1 MARIT
6 INGISFDPTAPGPAT
21 AALAR
26 TDATNSDY
34 VLVQTAAPPTEAQ
47 LEQLKKLGCVIHEY
61 VSENTFL
68 CTYKPK
74 SLAKVRALKFVAW
87 AGVYMKGFKIPP
99 NLREQATP
107 AAMAGILP
115 HESTTSTRRTLRK
128 VDIVLHD
135 DVDPNDTELKKKIAA
150 AARINPED
158 LSMSRHKV
166 RLNVQERYLN
176 DLAAIDQVRNIEEAP
191 NVKLFN
197 SEARPI
203 MDAHVLLNGTT
214 FEGEGEL
221 VAVADTGFDL
231 GSITNVHPA
240 FTGRVVKLVPFG
252 RPGKTDDPDGH
263 GTHVCG
269 SVLGN
274 GNSSSMGGVIQGTA
288 PQARL
293 IMQSLLD
300 SGGGLGGIPD
310 DLHDLFGPA
319 FNDKARVHTNSWGD
333 VTPGL
338 PYTQSSKEIDDFV
351 FNHPDCV
358 ICFAAGNDGIDTN
371 NDGIV
376 DEGQVGSQAAA
387 KNCITVGASEN
398 DRPTLLQT
406 YGGIRPASFPH
417 SPLFADRMAN
427 NANGM
432 AAFSSRG
439 PTKERRIKPDIVA
452 PGTGILST
460 RSRAATPSNV
470 FGTSSDPAFFFDAG
484 TSMATPL
491 VAGCCAVLRETL
503 VKNGVA
509 QPSAALIKAL
519 LINGAVPLS
528 GQYTP
533 TEVGPP
539 PNNVAGWGRVDLA
552 GSVIIPGANGNADLK
567 EGKPLRQGQSETIT
581 ISVSAGAGSLS
592 VAKRR
597 KTAKKRKK
605 ARAGVGTASAARTL
619 KITLVWSD
627 APGANL
633 QNDLDLIVKASNGEE
648 RHGNMGTASGF
659 DRVNNVEQ
667 VLWENIP
674 PGDAKITVRA
684 FRITQFPQ
692 PYALAWRI
700 S

>member
-99 NLREQATP
+99 NLRQQATP

-203 MDAHVLLNGTT
+203 MNAHVVVNGTT
-214 FEGEGEL
+214 FEREGEL

-231 GSITNVHPA
+231 GSITNIHPA
-240 FTGRVVKLVPFG
+240 FTGRVLKLVPFG

-263 GTHVCG
+263 GTHVSG

-288 PQARL
+288 PKARL

-300 SGGGLGGIPD
+300 RGGRLGGIPD

-406 YGGIRPASFPH
+406 YGEFGRAPSRTARC
-417 SPLFADRMAN
+417 SPIAWRTT
-427 NANGM
+427 
-432 AAFSSRG
+432 
-439 PTKERRIKPDIVA
+439 PTEWP
-452 PGTGILST
+452 
-460 RSRAATPSNV
+460 
-470 FGTSSDPAFFFDAG
+470 
-484 TSMATPL
+484 
-491 VAGCCAVLRETL
+491 
-503 VKNGVA
+503 
-509 QPSAALIKAL
+509 PSAA
-519 LINGAVPLS
+519 AVPPRS
-528 GQYTP
+528 DGSSP
-533 TEVGPP
+533 TSWRPAPASCPP
-539 PNNVAGWGRVDLA
+539 
-552 GSVIIPGANGNADLK
+552 
-567 EGKPLRQGQSETIT
+567 
-581 ISVSAGAGSLS
+581 
-592 VAKRR
+592 
-597 KTAKKRKK
+597 
-605 ARAGVGTASAARTL
+605 ARARRRQATCSA
-619 KITLVWSD
+619 
-627 APGANL
+627 P
-633 QNDLDLIVKASNGEE
+633 
-648 RHGNMGTASGF
+648 H
-659 DRVNNVEQ
+659 
-667 VLWENIP
+667 
-674 PGDAKITVRA
+674 
-684 FRITQFPQ
+684 RIRRFSSTPE
-692 PYALAWRI
+692 PAWRRRWWQAAAQCCARPW
-700 S
+700 SRTAWHNRARR

>member
-87 AGVYMKGFKIPP
+87 TGVYMKGFKIPP
-99 NLREQATP
+99 NLRQQATP

-135 DVDPNDTELKKKIAA
+135 DVDPKDTELKKKIAA
-150 AARINPED
+150 AARIDPED
-158 LSMSRHKV
+158 LAMSRHKG

-176 DLAAIDQVRNIEEAP
+176 DLAAIDQVRQIEEAP

-203 MDAHVLLNGTT
+203 MNAHVVLNGTT

-231 GSITNVHPA
+231 GSITNIHSA

-274 GNSSSMGGVIQGTA
+274 GNSPSMGGVIQGTA
-288 PQARL
+288 PVARL

-406 YGGIRPASFPH
+406 YGGIRPGSFPH

-427 NANGM
+427 NPNGM
-432 AAFSSRG
+432 AGRLQQPRSHQGATDQARHRGARHRHPVHPLARDDAKQRVRHLIGSGVFLRRRNQHGDAAGGRLLRSAARDPGQERRGTAERGADQGASDQRRGAALGSVHANRGRPSAQQRCGLGARRSRG
-439 PTKERRIKPDIVA
+439 VRDHPRRQWECRPE
-452 PGTGILST
+452 GRWT
-460 RSRAATPSNV
+460 AA
-470 FGTSSDPAFFFDAG
+470 
-484 TSMATPL
+484 
-491 VAGCCAVLRETL
+491 
-503 VKNGVA
+503 
-509 QPSAALIKAL
+509 
-519 LINGAVPLS
+519 
-528 GQYTP
+528 
-533 TEVGPP
+533 
-539 PNNVAGWGRVDLA
+539 A
-552 GSVIIPGANGNADLK
+552 GSVGDDHDQRLGGRRQPQRGEAQKDGEEAQEGYGRRRHGIGRADAQDHGGL
-567 EGKPLRQGQSETIT
+567 ERC
-581 ISVSAGAGSLS
+581 AG
-592 VAKRR
+592 R
-597 KTAKKRKK
+597 
-605 ARAGVGTASAARTL
+605 
-619 KITLVWSD
+619 
-627 APGANL
+627 NL

-648 RHGNMGTASGF
+648 RPGNIGTASGF
-659 DRVNNVEQ
+659 DRVNNIEQ

-674 PGDAKITVRA
+674 RGV
-684 FRITQFPQ
+684 
-692 PYALAWRI
+692 
-700 S
+700 

>member
-1 MARIT
+1 
-6 INGISFDPTAPGPAT
+6 
-21 AALAR
+21 
-26 TDATNSDY
+26 
-34 VLVQTAAPPTEAQ
+34 
-47 LEQLKKLGCVIHEY
+47 
-61 VSENTFL
+61 
-68 CTYKPK
+68 
-74 SLAKVRALKFVAW
+74 
-87 AGVYMKGFKIPP
+87 
-99 NLREQATP
+99 
-107 AAMAGILP
+107 
-115 HESTTSTRRTLRK
+115 
-128 VDIVLHD
+128 
-135 DVDPNDTELKKKIAA
+135 
-150 AARINPED
+150 
-158 LSMSRHKV
+158 
-166 RLNVQERYLN
+166 
-176 DLAAIDQVRNIEEAP
+176 
-191 NVKLFN
+191 
-197 SEARPI
+197 
-203 MDAHVLLNGTT
+203 
-214 FEGEGEL
+214 
-221 VAVADTGFDL
+221 
-231 GSITNVHPA
+231 
-240 FTGRVVKLVPFG
+240 
-252 RPGKTDDPDGH
+252 
-263 GTHVCG
+263 
-269 SVLGN
+269 
-274 GNSSSMGGVIQGTA
+274 
-288 PQARL
+288 
-293 IMQSLLD
+293 
-300 SGGGLGGIPD
+300 
-310 DLHDLFGPA
+310 
-319 FNDKARVHTNSWGD
+319 
-333 VTPGL
+333 L

-406 YGGIRPASFPH
+406 YGGIRPNSFPH

-427 NANGM
+427 NRNGM

-567 EGKPLRQGQSETIT
+567 EGRPLRQGQSETIT

-674 PGDAKITVRA
+674 PGDVKITVRA

-692 PYALAWRI
+692 PYAFAWRI

>member
-1 MARIT
+1 
-6 INGISFDPTAPGPAT
+6 
-21 AALAR
+21 
-26 TDATNSDY
+26 
-34 VLVQTAAPPTEAQ
+34 
-47 LEQLKKLGCVIHEY
+47 
-61 VSENTFL
+61 
-68 CTYKPK
+68 
-74 SLAKVRALKFVAW
+74 
-87 AGVYMKGFKIPP
+87 
-99 NLREQATP
+99 
-107 AAMAGILP
+107 
-115 HESTTSTRRTLRK
+115 
-128 VDIVLHD
+128 
-135 DVDPNDTELKKKIAA
+135 
-150 AARINPED
+150 
-158 LSMSRHKV
+158 
-166 RLNVQERYLN
+166 
-176 DLAAIDQVRNIEEAP
+176 
-191 NVKLFN
+191 
-197 SEARPI
+197 
-203 MDAHVLLNGTT
+203 
-214 FEGEGEL
+214 
-221 VAVADTGFDL
+221 
-231 GSITNVHPA
+231 
-240 FTGRVVKLVPFG
+240 
-252 RPGKTDDPDGH
+252 
-263 GTHVCG
+263 
-269 SVLGN
+269 
-274 GNSSSMGGVIQGTA
+274 
-288 PQARL
+288 
-293 IMQSLLD
+293 
-300 SGGGLGGIPD
+300 
-310 DLHDLFGPA
+310 
-319 FNDKARVHTNSWGD
+319 
-333 VTPGL
+333 GL
-338 PYTQSSKEIDDFV
+338 PYTQSSKEIDDCV

-406 YGGIRPASFPH
+406 YGGIRPNSFPH

-427 NANGM
+427 NRNGM

-439 PTKERRIKPDIVA
+439 PTKERRIKPVRGA
-452 PGTGILST
+452 RHRHPVHPLT
-460 RSRAATPSNV
+460 RGDAKQRVRHLIGSGVFLRRRNQHGAA
-470 FGTSSDPAFFFDAG
+470 AG
-484 TSMATPL
+484 
-491 VAGCCAVLRETL
+491 AGGCAVLRETL

-567 EGKPLRQGQSETIT
+567 EGRPLRQGQSETIT

-659 DRVNNVEQ
+659 
-667 VLWENIP
+667 
-674 PGDAKITVRA
+674 
-684 FRITQFPQ
+684 
-692 PYALAWRI
+692 
-700 S
+700 